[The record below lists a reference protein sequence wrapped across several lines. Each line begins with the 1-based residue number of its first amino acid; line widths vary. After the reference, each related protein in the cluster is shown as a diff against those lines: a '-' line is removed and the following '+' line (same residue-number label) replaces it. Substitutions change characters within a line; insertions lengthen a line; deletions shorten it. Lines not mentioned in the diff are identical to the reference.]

1 MTMLDTPPPAS
12 MSMPGSQ
19 PGMSPG
25 NAPGMMDT
33 GMLSGG
39 PSTKAKKMTPAEVR
53 GALMAENKAETAYLK
68 TQQKIATVN
77 ALFYRARDAKRNMVA
92 QWRSSY
98 KILNNK
104 TWTMKAEPW
113 MPTPEVSNIWPLLAS
128 MTAWMTDQRP
138 SFETTPS
145 MVPFSPQWQHA
156 DKIAEHMNATLSS
169 SFSVNNLDAEIERVL
184 WDVGTY
190 GIGYTKCTWE
200 PWLADGL
207 GDSAF
212 RRVDPF
218 TIYPDPYARTMEQAN
233 YIIEA
238 KIMTVDDVDRAWP
251 GAMKTISTRR
261 YEDVDQAPHRTDD
274 LLNNV
279 GPRVRYSALA
289 DGSGGYGSTRFT
301 PSARST
307 EALVTDDPVVLVIE
321 CWTRTHE
328 IDTEG
333 MENGTA
339 RVTDRWKCTVVCGDT
354 ILMDKYA
361 DEIYGFN
368 THPYDKM
375 VMFDTGEWY
384 GASLVQFLASPQQS
398 INRLLAQIEHNIML
412 LGNPILLQAARAGV
426 RQTTMS
432 NRPGGRMTGSPNDTS
447 WLAPPQL
454 HPDTFQLLQYLETKM
469 ESIAGLAAIMR
480 GVMPGGRNAQ
490 GTIDTVQDG
499 AFVRVR
505 AILRNLERML
515 KSVCNKMAANNAEFY
530 TEPRIVMLSGEGGKD
545 TALALKSMHFY
556 MDYKPGDIT
565 KEAQPVPVRFM
576 VRADAGS
583 ERPTSRGARAA
594 EADTL
599 FAMQAIDEIEV
610 LEAHAW
616 PNAGEVAG
624 RVMDNKAAQGTLGQ
638 PPSRR
643 AAAGRTS

>member
-1 MTMLDTPPPAS
+1 MTMLDAPVPAGMQMKPLS
-12 MSMPGSQ
+12 

-33 GMLSGG
+33 GMLAAG
-39 PSTKAKKMTPAEVR
+39 PSTKPAKLTPDQVR
-53 GALMAENKAETAYLK
+53 GALMAESRIEADYLAYQAK
-68 TQQKIATVN
+68 VQTVN
-77 ALFYRARDAKRNMVA
+77 ALFYRARDAKRNLVA
-92 QWRSSY
+92 QWRANY
-98 KILNNK
+98 KVLNNK
-104 TWTMKAEPW
+104 TWTVKAEPW

-138 SFETTPS
+138 SFETTPA

-156 DKIAEHMNATLSS
+156 DRIAEHMNATLSS
-169 SFSVNNLDAEIERVL
+169 SFTTNGLDAEIERIL

-190 GIGYTKCTWE
+190 GIGYSKTTWE
-200 PWLADGL
+200 PWLADGC

-212 RRVDPF
+212 RRIDPF
-218 TIYPDPYARTMEQAN
+218 TIYPDPNARTMEQAN

-238 KIMTVDDVDRAWP
+238 KIMSISDVDRAFP
-251 GAMKTISTRR
+251 GAAKTVNNRL

-274 LLNNV
+274 LVNSN
-279 GPRVRYSALA
+279 GPRVRYAALA
-289 DGSGGYGSTRFT
+289 DGSGGFGSTKFAMSGRDT
-301 PSARST
+301 LALTT
-307 EALVTDDPVVLVIE
+307 EDPVVLLIE

-328 IDTEG
+328 VDTEG

-339 RVTDRWKCTVVCGDT
+339 RVTDRWKCTVSCGGV

-361 DEIYGFN
+361 DELFGFN

-384 GASLVQFLASPQQS
+384 GPSLVEFLTSPQRS
-398 INRLLAQIEHNIML
+398 INRILAQIEHNIML

-426 RQTTMS
+426 QQKTMS
-432 NRPGGRMTGSPNDTS
+432 NRPGGRMTGSPNDTG

-454 HPDTFQLLQYLETKM
+454 HPDTFQLLQYLEGKM
-469 ESIAGLAAIMR
+469 ESIAGLGAIMR
-480 GVMPGGRNAQ
+480 GFMPGGRNSSE
-490 GTIDTVQDG
+490 TLNTVQDG

-505 AILRNLERML
+505 ATLRNLERML
-515 KSVCNKMAANNAEFY
+515 RSVCSKMAANNAEFY
-530 TEPRIVMLSGEGGKD
+530 TEPRIVMMSGEGGKD
-545 TALALKSMHFY
+545 TALALKSLHFY
-556 MDYKPGDIT
+556 MDYKPGHPDET
-565 KEAQPVPVRFM
+565 QPVPVRFM
-576 VRADAGS
+576 IKADAGS

-599 FAMQAIDEIEV
+599 FAMQAIDELAV

-616 PNAGEVAG
+616 PNAGETAA
-624 RVMDNKAAQGTLGQ
+624 RVMDAKAASGTLGQ

-643 AAAGRTS
+643 AAAGRPS